1 MRGGSGV
8 WGAVRPH
15 AVRLVAAGL
24 AGAAAE
30 LCGLGLIASAA
41 WLIARASQG
50 PELAVL
56 AVAIAAVRGFALAKG
71 SLRYVER
78 LAGHDGALRALA
90 ELRGRVFDALAA
102 AGPGAR
108 RVRDGEVLT
117 RMVSDVDAVQD
128 LLLRCVLPV
137 AASVVCGAAGVAVCA
152 LVDVRSAVVLAGGL
166 LVAGVVVPAAAS
178 VAGGRAAARMARG
191 RGVLA
196 VRALDVLEGARD
208 LAVFGAEGR
217 LAERAREAARELER
231 AERSAVRVSAAVAAA
246 GFVVQGVAVAAVLW
260 AGLRAGVD
268 EVGAAVLALTALVAV
283 ESVLPLAGAAQ
294 RLREVLPAVRR
305 VGAVLAAPPVRG
317 PACPVVVP
325 RGPLEVELLGVR
337 VCYGEGVALD
347 GVDLRVERGRR
358 VAVVGASGAG
368 KSTLLAA
375 VAGEVPVG
383 SGAVVLGGRELGRYA
398 PEDVRGA
405 VRGLAQDAHVFG
417 ASVRA
422 NLLLARPDAGEAEL
436 WAAAERARFAEVVR
450 ELPQGWDTVVGA
462 GGRGL
467 SGGQRQRLLLA
478 RALLADPPV
487 LVLDE
492 PAEGLDPGMA
502 DAVVRE
508 LLEAPGG
515 GTLLLVTHRLAAL
528 GAADEVVVL
537 DRGRV
542 VQRGRHEE
550 LVGVPGAYRD
560 LWEAE
565 VLAGRAVPC

>member
-1 MRGGSGV
+1 MRGVSGV

-15 AVRLVAAGL
+15 AVRLVAAGV
-24 AGAAAE
+24 AGAVAE
-30 LCGLGLIASAA
+30 LCGLGLIAAAA
-41 WLIARASQG
+41 WLIARASQR
-50 PELAVL
+50 PELAALSV
-56 AVAIAAVRGFALAKG
+56 AVVAVRGFALAKG

-78 LAGHDGALRALA
+78 LAGHDAALRALA

-102 AGPGAR
+102 ARPGAR
-108 RVRDGEVLT
+108 RVRDGDALT

-137 AASVVCGAAGVAVCA
+137 AGSVVCGAAGVAVCA
-152 LVDVRSAVVLAGGL
+152 LVEASAAGVLAVGL
-166 LVAGVVVPAAAS
+166 LVAGVVLPGVAA
-178 VAGGRAAARMARG
+178 VAGGRAAARMADG
-191 RGVLA
+191 REVLA

-208 LAVFGAEGR
+208 LAMFGASGR
-217 LAERAREAARELER
+217 FAERAREAVRGLER
-231 AERSAVRVSAAVAAA
+231 AERSAARVSAVVAAA
-246 GFVVQGVAVAAVLW
+246 GFVVQGVTVAGVAW

-268 EVGAAVLALTALVAV
+268 EVGAAVVALTALVAV

-294 RLREVLPAVRR
+294 RLREVAPAVGR
-305 VGAVLAAPPVRG
+305 VGAVLASPPASC
-317 PACPVVVP
+317 PARPVVVP
-325 RGPLEVELLGVR
+325 RGPLGVELLGVR
-337 VCYGEGVALD
+337 VAFGEGVALD

-375 VAGEVPVG
+375 VSGDVPVAA
-383 SGAVVLGGRELGRYA
+383 GAVLLGGRDVGVYA
-398 PEDVRGA
+398 PGDVREA
-405 VRGLAQDAHVFG
+405 VRGLAQDAHVFA

-422 NLLLARPDAGEAEL
+422 NVLLARPDADEERL

-450 ELPQGWDTVVGA
+450 ALPEGWDTVVGA

-492 PAEGLDPGMA
+492 PTEGLDPAAA
-502 DAVVRE
+502 DAVTRE

-550 LVGVPGAYRD
+550 LLAVPGAYRD

-565 VLAGRAVPC
+565 VLAARAAA